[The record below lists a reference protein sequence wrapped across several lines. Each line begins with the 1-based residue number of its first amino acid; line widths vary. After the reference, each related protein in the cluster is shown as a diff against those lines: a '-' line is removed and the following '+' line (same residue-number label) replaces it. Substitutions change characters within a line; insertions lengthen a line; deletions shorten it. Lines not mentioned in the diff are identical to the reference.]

1 MTNNS
6 NSNKKQVAVLGG
18 IAIGLAIA
26 ALVLPV
32 QLQEISA
39 QVTNSTV
46 PNRMQTEIPQLN
58 GSVNIP
64 KQSNQFIQQSVQVP
78 LATALETAQA
88 EVGNGTAISGQLG
101 VVQGYLV
108 YIFKLA
114 NFDAETS
121 RIVIVDAGNGSV
133 LHTSA
138 DMPLY
143 FSGLGCGGGGF
154 GGGGHHFE
162 KGFGSHWRNHDRGGG
177 GGGEASADIN
187 SSQPNRN
194 PVVVSP
200 AIGI

>member
-18 IAIGLAIA
+18 IAIALGIA

-39 QVTNSTV
+39 QVSNSTV

-64 KQSNQFIQQSVQVP
+64 EQSNQFIQQSVQVP
-78 LATALETAQA
+78 FATALETAEA
-88 EVGNGTAISGQLG
+88 EVGNGTAISGRLG

-114 NFDAETS
+114 NFDDETN

-133 LHTSA
+133 LHTSG

-143 FSGLGCGGGGF
+143 FGGLGCGGGGF

-177 GGGEASADIN
+177 GGGENSADIN